1 MKKLLPFLLMPFV
14 HAAPLS
20 DEVIRNTARE
30 IDEILLA
37 EQKDQKITPMPVADD
52 STFVRRSYLNIIGRL
67 PTAEEARSFLD
78 SNDREKRADLI
89 DTLIESPGMKSK
101 LFNYWS
107 DLLRV
112 KTNSETSG
120 LGWHV
125 WLREAVE
132 TNMPYD
138 KMVHA
143 MLAANDHSAN
153 NPAAGYYLRDR
164 GMLLDNIS
172 NTVQVFHGQ
181 QIGCAQC
188 HDHPFDTTT
197 QMEYYQLASFLAGT
211 EYKFEGAR
219 EKIKEVI
226 GVDVDMKNRM
236 TGGGK
241 INKKDKKAYQ
251 KQKAA
256 MAKQKAEMNRKRNE
270 AKDLSTVF
278 RYHNRNALSDNP
290 KKQLKLPEDY
300 QYEDGKPGESIEP
313 QFLFGKKIKDVPPKK
328 RREVFADWA
337 TSRDNKYFSKVVAN
351 RLWAYTFGYGV
362 VPALDDWSNS
372 PDPLYPELVD
382 YLESAMKVTN
392 YDVQQYLRILYHTK
406 LFQREVSHTEPT
418 QGFAFDFNGPIL
430 RRMEAEEIR
439 DSFVTLASGNID
451 DNTNYALKESWDN
464 YVDSFQFV
472 MNATPKQIREIDDAA
487 DKAELDRRRFQKET
501 AEMRVALRK
510 AQESGQTKRVQTIN
524 LQLREL
530 RDKASKKYRRGSMS
544 DTTMKAQAAVARR
557 YTPKKSSHSP
567 FQMRSSEIPAPQ
579 KGGTFV
585 AEFGG
590 SDRETPSSAHTEAT
604 VPQTLRLL
612 NGTETA
618 ILLNKKGDFAKTVS
632 KLKTPEER
640 LEQLFLS
647 LYSSYPT
654 KEEKIAF
661 LPEVKTLPSTQAFAR
676 AMITSNRFLF
686 VQ

>member
-1 MKKLLPFLLMPFV
+1 MKRLLPLLLVPFA

-20 DEVIRNTARE
+20 DDVIRNTARE

-37 EQKDQKITPMPVADD
+37 GQKEQKITPMPVADD

-67 PTAEEARSFLD
+67 PTAEEAKSFLD
-78 SNDREKRADLI
+78 SSEKEKRADLI

-112 KTNSETSG
+112 QTNSETSG

-143 MLAANDHSAN
+143 MLAANDHSAD

-164 GMLLDNIS
+164 GMLLDNVS
-172 NTVQVFHGQ
+172 NTIQVFHGQ

-197 QMEYYQLASFLAGT
+197 QMEYYQLASFLSGT
-211 EYKFEGAR
+211 EYKFDGAR
-219 EKIKEVI
+219 KKIAEVV
-226 GVDVDMKNRM
+226 GVDVDGANRKM
-236 TGGGK
+236 GK
-241 INKKDKKAYQ
+241 QKFNKKDKKEYQ
-251 KQKAA
+251 KQKAE
-256 MAKQKAEMNRKRNE
+256 MAKKKAQLAKKRNE
-270 AKDLSTVF
+270 ARDIATVF

-290 KKQLKLPEDY
+290 KKTLKLPEDY
-300 QYEDGKPGESIEP
+300 QYEDGDPGEAVDP
-313 QFLFGKKIKDVPPKK
+313 QFLFGKKVGDVPPEK

-337 TSRDNKYFSKVVAN
+337 TARDNKYFSKVIAN

-372 PDPLYPELVD
+372 PDPLYPELVT
-382 YLESAMKVTN
+382 YLEKAMKATN

-406 LFQREVSHTEPT
+406 LFQREVSQSEPT
-418 QGFAFDFNGPIL
+418 QGFAFDFNGPVL

-451 DNTNYALKESWDN
+451 DNKNYALKETWDT
-464 YVDSFQFV
+464 YVDSFKFV
-472 MNATPKQIREIDDAA
+472 MSASPKQIREIDEAA
-487 DKAELDRRRFQKET
+487 DSAEILRRKLQKESAELRIAYRE
-501 AEMRVALRK
+501 
-510 AQESGQTKRVQTIN
+510 AQEKGQTKRVET
-524 LQLREL
+524 LAAKM
-530 RDKASKKYRRGSMS
+530 KAQRSKLYKKETRGQMS
-544 DTTMKAQAAVARR
+544 ETTMKAQAAVARNYR
-557 YTPKKSSHSP
+557 PKKPSHS
-567 FQMRSSEIPAPQ
+567 QMEMRSSEIPAPQ
-579 KGGTFV
+579 RGGTFV

-590 SDRETPSSAHTEAT
+590 SDRETPSSAHTQAT

-618 ILLNKKGDFAKTVS
+618 ILLNKKGDLAKTVS
-632 KLKTPEER
+632 KLETPAER
-640 LEQLFLS
+640 LDHLFLS

-661 LPEVKTLPSTQAFAR
+661 LPEVETLPSTQAFAR

>member
-1 MKKLLPFLLMPFV
+1 MKKLLPLLLVPLA
-14 HAAPLS
+14 HAAQLS

-37 EQKDQKITPMPVADD
+37 GQKAQKITPMPVADD
-52 STFVRRSYLNIIGRL
+52 ATFVRRSYLNIIGRL
-67 PTAEEARSFLD
+67 PTAEEAKSFLD
-78 SNDREKRADLI
+78 SNAKEKRADLV
-89 DTLIESPGMKSK
+89 DTLVTSPGMKSK

-132 TNMPYD
+132 TNMPYN
-138 KMVHA
+138 KMVHS
-143 MLAANDHSAN
+143 MLAANDHAAE

-164 GMLLDNIS
+164 GMLLDNVS
-172 NTVQVFHGQ
+172 NTIQVFHGQ

-197 QMEYYQLASFLAGT
+197 QMEYYQLASFLSGT

-219 EKIKEVI
+219 KKIAEVV
-226 GVDVDMKNRM
+226 GVDVDSANRKM
-236 TGGGK
+236 GQQK
-241 INKKDKKAYQ
+241 FNKKDKKEYQ
-251 KQKAA
+251 KQKAE
-256 MAKQKAEMNRKRNE
+256 MAKKKAQLSKKRNE
-270 AKDLSTVF
+270 ARDIATVF

-290 KKQLKLPEDY
+290 RKTLKLPDDY
-300 QYEDGKPGESIEP
+300 QYEDGDPGEVVDP
-313 QFLFGKKIKDVPPKK
+313 QFLFGKKVGDVPPAK

-337 TSRDNKYFSKVVAN
+337 TSKDNKYFTKVIAN

-372 PDPLYPELVD
+372 PDPLYPELVT
-382 YLESAMKVTN
+382 YLEKVMKATD

-406 LFQREVSHTEPT
+406 LFEREVSRTEPT
-418 QGFAFDFNGPIL
+418 QGFSFDFNGPIL

-451 DNTNYALKESWDN
+451 DNKNYALKESWDS
-464 YVDSFQFV
+464 YVESFEFV
-472 MNATPKQIREIDDAA
+472 MNASPKQIREIDDAA
-487 DKAELDRRRFQKET
+487 DKAELDRRKFQKDT
-501 AEMRVALRK
+501 AELRAELRVA
-510 AQESGQTKRVQTIN
+510 QENGQTKRVQSIN
-524 LQLREL
+524 LKLKEL
-530 RDKASKKYRRGSMS
+530 RDKASKKYRNKNMS

-557 YTPKKSSHSP
+557 YSPKKPSHSQT
-567 FQMRSSEIPAPQ
+567 QMRASELPAPQ
-579 KGGTFV
+579 RGGTFV

-590 SDRETPSSAHTEAT
+590 SDRETPSSAHTQAT

-618 ILLNKKGDFAKTVS
+618 LLLNKKGEFAKTVS
-632 KLKTPEER
+632 KLETPEER
-640 LEQLFLS
+640 LDHLFLA
-647 LYSSYPT
+647 LYSAYPT
-654 KEEKIAF
+654 KEEKLAF
-661 LPEVKTLPSTQAFAR
+661 LPEVESLPSTQAFAR

>member
-1 MKKLLPFLLMPFV
+1 MKKLLPLLIIPFV
-14 HAAPLS
+14 HAKPLS

-30 IDEILLA
+30 IDELLLA
-37 EQKDQKITPMPVADD
+37 GQKEQKITPMPVADD
-52 STFVRRSYLNIIGRL
+52 ATFVRRSYLNIIGRL
-67 PTAEEARSFLD
+67 PTAEEAKSFLD
-78 SNDREKRADLI
+78 SKEKEKRPDLI
-89 DTLIESPGMKSK
+89 DTLVKSPGMKSK

-153 NPAAGYYLRDR
+153 DPAAGYYLRDR
-164 GMLLDNIS
+164 GMLLDNVS
-172 NTVQVFHGQ
+172 NTIQVFHGQ

-197 QMEYYQLASFLAGT
+197 QMEYYQLASFLSGT
-211 EYKFEGAR
+211 EYRFEGAR

-226 GVDVDMKNRM
+226 GVDVNTRNRM

-241 INKKDKKAYQ
+241 FNKKNKREFQKNKAT
-251 KQKAA
+251 
-256 MAKQKAEMNRKRNE
+256 MARKRNE
-270 AKDLSTVF
+270 ARDLATVF

-290 KKQLKLPEDY
+290 NKKLKLPEDY
-300 QYEDGKPGESIEP
+300 QYEDGDPGEAIDP
-313 QFLFGKKIKDVPPKK
+313 QFLFGKKVGDVPPEK

-337 TSRDNKYFSKVVAN
+337 TSRDNEYFSKVIAN

-362 VPALDDWSNS
+362 VPALDDWGNS
-372 PDPLYPELVD
+372 PDPLYPELVT
-382 YLESAMKVTN
+382 YLESAMKAAN

-406 LFQREVSHTEPT
+406 LFQREVSITEPT
-418 QGFAFDFNGPIL
+418 QGFSFDFNGPIL
-430 RRMEAEEIR
+430 RRMEAEELR

-451 DNTNYALKESWDN
+451 DNTNYALKESWET
-464 YVDSFQFV
+464 YVDSFKFV
-472 MNATPKQIREIDDAA
+472 MNATPKQIREIDEVA
-487 DKAELDRRRFQKET
+487 DQAEINRRKLQKESAELRI
-501 AEMRVALRK
+501 AYRK
-510 AQESGQTKRVQTIN
+510 AQENGEMAKARTIAM
-524 LQLREL
+524 QMKKQ
-530 RDKASKKYRRGSMS
+530 RDKLGKRYRRDNMS
-544 DTTMKAQAAVARR
+544 ETAKKAQAAVARR
-557 YTPKKSSHSP
+557 YTPRKSSHSQ
-567 FQMRSSEIPAPQ
+567 FEMRSSELPAPQ
-579 KGGTFV
+579 RGGTFV

-590 SDRETPSSAHTEAT
+590 SDRETPSSAHTKAT

-612 NGTETA
+612 NGQESA
-618 ILLNKKGDFAKTVS
+618 LLVSRKNNFARTVT
-632 KLKTPEER
+632 KLDTPAER
-640 LEQLFLS
+640 LDHLFLS
-647 LYSSYPT
+647 FYSAYPT

-661 LPEVKTLPSTQAFAR
+661 LPEVETLTSTQAFAK
-676 AMITSNRFLF
+676 AMLTSNRFLF